1 MIEPILKKLHIF
13 CLFLLVASPPAIPA
27 FSEDLAMFS
36 APVAKDTAELYV
48 AIDRAVQTHPSI
60 AAAKASASAAGA
72 DVRATKWQRF
82 PSFSLEGLFFNQSRN
97 SLQAQAVVDQPLWT
111 GGRISGVIER
121 ARARQSAALAAYNE
135 AVLAI
140 AQSTA
145 KSFYEVHLWRER
157 RILLA
162 ISLEQHQRMVASM
175 ERRVAQEVS
184 PLSDLELARA
194 RALQIN
200 QQIYQADAQERLALS
215 RFHEL
220 IGDSLVTVGMLPTSP
235 ASWPRLED
243 AKVTAEALSFSPS
256 LERLRSETRG
266 AKAEARIAGASILPQ
281 LSGQY
286 SYSENFGHRVGVA
299 LKIQSDGGLS
309 RFAAADAANQRVR
322 ASELQI
328 SAGERQ
334 LRDELQA
341 LLREYESET
350 LRLDGSQSAAS
361 AAQRVMDSYMRQFT
375 SGRRTWLD
383 VMNAVREATSAEIDA
398 VDARISAQSSL
409 VRILLLSGRW
419 TPETVKSAQP

>member
-1 MIEPILKKLHIF
+1 MAAFSPA
-13 CLFLLVASPPAIPA
+13 ASA
-27 FSEDLAMFS
+27 FSEGLVLLNAS
-36 APVAKDTAELYV
+36 VAKDTAELHV
-48 AIDRAVQTHPSI
+48 AIDQAVRTHPSI

-72 DVRATKWQRF
+72 DVRAAKWQRF
-82 PSFSLEGLFFNQSRN
+82 PSFSVEGLLFNKSRN
-97 SLQAQAVVDQPLWT
+97 SLDTQAVVDQPLWT
-111 GGRISGVIER
+111 GGRISGVIAR
-121 ARARQSAALAAYNE
+121 AEARQSAALGAYNE
-135 AVLAI
+135 AILVI

-145 KSFYEVHLWRER
+145 QSFYDVHRWRER
-157 RILLA
+157 GILLA
-162 ISLEQHQRMVASM
+162 ISLEQHERMVASM

-194 RALQIN
+194 RALQIS
-200 QQIYQADAQERLALS
+200 QQIYQAEAQERSALS
-215 RFHEL
+215 SFREL
-220 IGDSLVTVGMLPTSP
+220 VGDNSLTVGTLPSSP
-235 ASWPRLED
+235 ASWPKLED
-243 AKVTAEALSFSPS
+243 ADVTAEALSFSPS
-256 LERLRSETRG
+256 LQRLRSE
-266 AKAEARIAGASILPQ
+266 AKSAGAEARIARASILPQ

-286 SYSENFGHRVGVA
+286 SYSENFGHRMGVA
-299 LKIQSDGGLS
+299 LKVQSDGGFS

-341 LLREYESET
+341 LLREYETGT

-361 AAQRVMDSYMRQFT
+361 AAQRVMESYMRQFT

-398 VDARISAQSSL
+398 LDARISAQSSL

-419 TPETVKSAQP
+419 TPELVKSIQP

>member
-1 MIEPILKKLHIF
+1 MLFILTAF
-13 CLFLLVASPPAIPA
+13 SPAVPA
-27 FSEDLAMFS
+27 FSEDLAILNAQAS
-36 APVAKDTAELYV
+36 DDSSELHAV
-48 AIDRAVQTHPSI
+48 IDQAVQTHPSI

-72 DVRATKWQRF
+72 DVRAAKWQRF
-82 PSFSLEGLFFNQSRN
+82 PSFSVEGFLFDQSRN

-111 GGRISGVIER
+111 GGRISASIER
-121 ARARQSAALAAYNE
+121 AGARQSAALAVYNE
-135 AVLAI
+135 TILAI

-145 KSFYEVHLWRER
+145 QSFYEVHRWRER
-157 RILLA
+157 GILLA
-162 ISLEQHQRMVASM
+162 ISLEQHERMVASM

-194 RALQIN
+194 RALQIG
-200 QQIYQADAQERLALS
+200 QQIYQVDAQERSALS

-220 IGDSLVTVGMLPTSP
+220 IGDSSVTLGTLPPPP
-235 ASWPRLED
+235 ASWPKLED
-243 AKVTAEALSFSPS
+243 ADVTAEALSFSPS
-256 LERLRSETRG
+256 LQRLRSEVKSAG
-266 AKAEARIAGASILPQ
+266 AEARIARASILPQ

-299 LKIQSDGGLS
+299 LKVQSDGGFS

-341 LLREYESET
+341 LLREYEAAT

-361 AAQRVMDSYMRQFT
+361 AAQRVMESYMRQFT

-398 VDARISAQSSL
+398 LDARIAAQSSL
-409 VRILLLSGRW
+409 VRISLLSGRW
-419 TPETVKSAQP
+419 TPEPVKSVKP

>member
-1 MIEPILKKLHIF
+1 M
-13 CLFLLVASPPAIPA
+13 LFNAS
-27 FSEDLAMFS
+27 
-36 APVAKDTAELYV
+36 VAKDTAELHV
-48 AIDRAVQTHPSI
+48 AIDQAVRTHPSI

-72 DVRATKWQRF
+72 DVRAAKWQRF
-82 PSFSLEGLFFNQSRN
+82 PSFSVEGLLFNQSRN
-97 SLQAQAVVDQPLWT
+97 SLDTQAVVDQPFWT
-111 GGRISGVIER
+111 GGRISGAIAR
-121 ARARQSAALAAYNE
+121 AEARQSAALGAYNE
-135 AVLAI
+135 AILAI

-145 KSFYEVHLWRER
+145 QSFYEVHRWRER
-157 RILLA
+157 GILLA
-162 ISLEQHQRMVASM
+162 ISLEQHERMVASM

-194 RALQIN
+194 RALQIS
-200 QQIYQADAQERLALS
+200 QQIYQAEAQERSALS
-215 RFHEL
+215 SFHEL
-220 IGDSLVTVGMLPTSP
+220 VGDNSLTVGTLPSSP
-235 ASWPRLED
+235 ASWPKLED
-243 AKVTAEALSFSPS
+243 ADVTAEALSFSPS
-256 LERLRSETRG
+256 LQRLRSE
-266 AKAEARIAGASILPQ
+266 AKSAGAEARIARASILPQ

-286 SYSENFGHRVGVA
+286 SYSENFGHRMGVA
-299 LKIQSDGGLS
+299 LKVQSDGGFS

-341 LLREYESET
+341 LLREYETGT

-361 AAQRVMDSYMRQFT
+361 AAQRVMESYMRQFT

-398 VDARISAQSSL
+398 LDARISAQSSL

-419 TPETVKSAQP
+419 TPEPVKSIQP

>member
-1 MIEPILKKLHIF
+1 MF
-13 CLFLLVASPPAIPA
+13 PA
-27 FSEDLAMFS
+27 FSEKLAGVN
-36 APVAKDTAELYV
+36 APVATVTVELY
-48 AIDRAVQTHPSI
+48 AAMDQAVQTHPSI

-72 DVRATKWQRF
+72 DMRGAKWQRF
-82 PSFSLEGLFFNQSRN
+82 PSFSVEGLLFNQSRN

-111 GGRISGVIER
+111 GGRISGVIAR
-121 ARARQSAALAAYNE
+121 AGARQSAAVAAYNE
-135 AVLAI
+135 AILAI

-145 KSFYEVHLWRER
+145 QSFYEVHRWRER
-157 RILLA
+157 GILLA
-162 ISLEQHQRMVASM
+162 ISLEQHQLMVASM

-194 RALQIN
+194 RALQIG
-200 QQIYQADAQERLALS
+200 QQIYQAEAQERSALS

-220 IGDSLVTVGMLPTSP
+220 IGDSSVTVGTLPPLP
-235 ASWPRLED
+235 ALWPKLED
-243 AKVTAEALSFSPS
+243 AEVTAEALSFSPS
-256 LERLRSETRG
+256 LERLRSEARG
-266 AKAEARIAGASILPQ
+266 AGAEARIARASILPQ

-286 SYSENFGHRVGVA
+286 SYSESFGHRVGVA
-299 LKIQSDGGLS
+299 LKVQSDGGLS
-309 RFAAADAANQRVR
+309 RFAAADAANQRMR

-341 LLREYESET
+341 LLREYESGT

-361 AAQRVMDSYMRQFT
+361 AAQRVMASYMRQFT

-398 VDARISAQSSL
+398 VDARITAQSSL
-409 VRILLLSGRW
+409 LRISLLSGRW
-419 TPETVKSAQP
+419 APETVKSVNP